1 MFDLS
6 ELEHLLPDEPSPEY
20 NEQLSKIND
29 YNDYLV
35 QIKPE
40 VPAGI
45 LERLSTEYIRLN
57 EIDAREMFLSG
68 LYLGANLILALSQ
81 PPARIPRQ

>member
-6 ELEHLLPDEPSPEY
+6 ELENLLPDEPSLEY
-20 NEQLSKIND
+20 NEQLSKI
-29 YNDYLV
+29 NDYLV

-81 PPARIPRQ
+81 PPARIPRP

>member
-29 YNDYLV
+29 YLV
-35 QIKPE
+35 RIKPE

-68 LYLGANLILALSQ
+68 LYLGANLILAISQ
-81 PPARIPRQ
+81 PPARIPRP

>member
-1 MFDLS
+1 MFALS

-20 NEQLSKIND
+20 NEQLSKI
-29 YNDYLV
+29 NDYLV

-81 PPARIPRQ
+81 PPARIPRP

>member
-20 NEQLSKIND
+20 KEQLSKI
-29 YNDYLV
+29 NDYLV

-68 LYLGANLILALSQ
+68 LYLGANLVLALSQ
-81 PPARIPRQ
+81 PPARIPRP

>member
-6 ELEHLLPDEPSPEY
+6 ALENLLPDEPSPEY
-20 NEQLSKIND
+20 NEQLSKI
-29 YNDYLV
+29 NDYLV

-81 PPARIPRQ
+81 PPARIPRP

>member
-6 ELEHLLPDEPSPEY
+6 ALENLLPDEPSPEY
-20 NEQLSKIND
+20 NEQLSKI
-29 YNDYLV
+29 NDYLV

-81 PPARIPRQ
+81 PPARIPRS

>member
-20 NEQLSKIND
+20 NEQLSKI
-29 YNDYLV
+29 NDYLV

-57 EIDAREMFLSG
+57 EIDAREMFLSR

-81 PPARIPRQ
+81 PPARIPRP

>member
-6 ELEHLLPDEPSPEY
+6 ELENLLPDEPSLEY
-20 NEQLSKIND
+20 NEQLSKI
-29 YNDYLV
+29 NDYLV

-81 PPARIPRQ
+81 PPARIPRR

>member
-29 YNDYLV
+29 YLV
-35 QIKPE
+35 RIKPE

-68 LYLGANLILALSQ
+68 LYLGANLILALWQ
-81 PPARIPRQ
+81 PPARIPRP

>member
-6 ELEHLLPDEPSPEY
+6 KLENLLPDEPSPEY

-29 YNDYLV
+29 YLV

-45 LERLSTEYIRLN
+45 LEHLSTEYIRLN

-68 LYLGANLILALSQ
+68 LYLGANLVLALSQ
-81 PPARIPRQ
+81 PPARIPRP

>member
-6 ELEHLLPDEPSPEY
+6 ELEHLLPDEPSLEY
-20 NEQLSKIND
+20 NEQLSKI
-29 YNDYLV
+29 NDYLV

-68 LYLGANLILALSQ
+68 LYLGANLVLALSQ
-81 PPARIPRQ
+81 PPARIPRP

>member
-1 MFDLS
+1 MFALS

-29 YNDYLV
+29 YLV
-35 QIKPE
+35 RIKPE

-68 LYLGANLILALSQ
+68 LYLGANLVLALSQ
-81 PPARIPRQ
+81 PPARIPRP

>member
-6 ELEHLLPDEPSPEY
+6 ELEHLLPDEPSLEY
-20 NEQLSKIND
+20 NEQLSKI
-29 YNDYLV
+29 NDYLV

-81 PPARIPRQ
+81 PPARIPRR

>member
-6 ELEHLLPDEPSPEY
+6 ELENLLPDEPSLEY
-20 NEQLSKIND
+20 NEQLSKI
-29 YNDYLV
+29 NDYLV

-81 PPARIPRQ
+81 PPASIPRR

>member
-6 ELEHLLPDEPSPEY
+6 ALENLLPDEPSPEY

-29 YNDYLV
+29 YLV
-35 QIKPE
+35 RIKPE

-81 PPARIPRQ
+81 PPARIPRP

>member
-6 ELEHLLPDEPSPEY
+6 ELENLLPDEPSPEY
-20 NEQLSKIND
+20 NEQLSKI
-29 YNDYLV
+29 NDYLV

-57 EIDAREMFLSG
+57 EIDAREMSLSG

-81 PPARIPRQ
+81 PPARIPRP

>member
-20 NEQLSKIND
+20 NEQLSKI
-29 YNDYLV
+29 NDYLV

>member
-1 MFDLS
+1 MFALS
-6 ELEHLLPDEPSPEY
+6 ELEHLLPDEPSLEY
-20 NEQLSKIND
+20 NEQLSKI
-29 YNDYLV
+29 NDYLV

-81 PPARIPRQ
+81 PPARIPRP